1 MKKLDDALTGND
13 AIKQTSNYINEDT
26 SQQVNFDEYT
36 DRGKN
41 IVAEQTNPNMS
52 PTNINTIADKITEA
66 KMIYMA
72 YKTRTSSTT
81 VHQYY

>member
-36 DRGKN
+36 DRGK
-41 IVAEQTNPNMS
+41 T
-52 PTNINTIADKITEA
+52 
-66 KMIYMA
+66 
-72 YKTRTSSTT
+72 
-81 VHQYY
+81 